1 METSMQSL
9 PSISD
14 WMFDSSKLGQ
24 PRLLLLRMF
33 SCIEPAT
40 ATSRGVLPSNNRT
53 FLTSRAVVCC
63 LKVPSAFAAGRGR
76 GQRCIVEALPAPSP
90 SGRRRWMDPDPE
102 ALEHLDAAELRA
114 EEVRGTGSGGVVPG
128 GRRRWPRARR
138 SSMRQVEAHVQERRR
153 RRRPQ
158 I

>member
-1 METSMQSL
+1 
-9 PSISD
+9 
-14 WMFDSSKLGQ
+14 
-24 PRLLLLRMF
+24 
-33 SCIEPAT
+33 
-40 ATSRGVLPSNNRT
+40 
-53 FLTSRAVVCC
+53 
-63 LKVPSAFAAGRGR
+63 
-76 GQRCIVEALPAPSP
+76 
-90 SGRRRWMDPDPE
+90 MDPDPE